1 LTATPPNS
9 AASPIVGI
17 DLGTTNS
24 LVAIAGWPVASHAGA
39 AAQSPRVLTDAAG
52 TMLVPSTV
60 RFDLDDPSAA
70 PIVGVLAVAG
80 AAAHAGTTISSA
92 KRLMGRSFADAAPD
106 LAYLPYHVVAGPGN
120 TARIALRT
128 ANGESGRSISPQE
141 VAAHVLHALRMRA
154 SEALGCAV
162 TRAVITVPAYFD
174 EAQRQA
180 TRDAAR
186 LAGLDAVR
194 VVAEPTAAAL
204 AYGLGAHNAAAG
216 AGAGATGTA
225 GSERAVVVYDFGGGT
240 FDVSVLRIVAGGSDD
255 SSNAIAD
262 AFQVLATDG
271 DTHLGGDDIDHA
283 LCELLLAPSGLS
295 MAALT
300 DQARRMVRD
309 AAEQAKI
316 RLSASEQT
324 EVRVEI
330 AAGGEVRTIV
340 RTITRGEFE
349 ELVAPLLARTL
360 TSCKRAMADA
370 QRDLA
375 GLAISAVVLV
385 GGSTRIP
392 LVRREVEA
400 HFGIVPYTAL
410 DPDLVVALG
419 AAVQGAIMMRQEAG
433 LGRSAV
439 LLDVVPLSLGLETT
453 GGAMAKLV
461 LRGSTVPCR
470 ASEMFSTSV
479 DGQTSITL
487 TVLQGER
494 EMAADCR
501 TLGTFYLRGI
511 PPMPAGIPQLRVEFA
526 IDTGGILSVTA
537 LEQRSGK
544 RLAVQIV
551 PNHGLTQQEVERIE
565 QESFTHAR
573 SDMQRHRVADLLAN
587 SKLDLHWIGRQ
598 HTKHA
603 DKLDAASRAGLDLAI
618 AELKRFVELATTA
631 SRGEHTSMLDAN
643 AMQRAKE
650 ELDRASM
657 RLHEIAIAESIK
669 GMKPG
674 A

>member
-1 LTATPPNS
+1 
-9 AASPIVGI
+9 
-17 DLGTTNS
+17 
-24 LVAIAGWPVASHAGA
+24 
-39 AAQSPRVLTDAAG
+39 
-52 TMLVPSTV
+52 MLLPSTV

-70 PIVGVLAVAG
+70 PIVGALAVTN

-120 TARIALRT
+120 TARIALRN
-128 ANGESGRSISPQE
+128 AQGESGRSISPQE
-141 VAAHVLHALRMRA
+141 VAAHVLHALRVRA

-204 AYGLGAHNAAAG
+204 AYGLGAQAGAAGAAAAG
-216 AGAGATGTA
+216 AA

-240 FDVSVLRIVAGGSDD
+240 FDISVLRIVAGGSDD
-255 SSNAIAD
+255 SNNTLAD

-271 DTHLGGDDIDHA
+271 DTHLGGDDIDYA

-295 MAALT
+295 MAALA
-300 DQARRMVRD
+300 DQSRRMVRD

-330 AAGGEVRTIV
+330 AVGGEVRTIV
-340 RTITRGEFE
+340 RAIKRGEFE

-360 TSCKRAMADA
+360 ASCKRAMADA
-370 QRDLA
+370 ERDLA

-400 HFGIVPYTAL
+400 YFGIVPYTAL

-470 ASEMFSTSV
+470 ASEMFSTSI

-573 SDMQRHRVADLLAN
+573 SDMQRHRIADLLAN
-587 SKLDLHWIGRQ
+587 SKLDLHWIARQ

-603 DKLDAASRAGLDLAI
+603 DKLDAGSRAGLDLSI

-631 SRGEHTSMLDAN
+631 SRGENTSMLDAN

-657 RLHEIAIAESIK
+657 RLHEIAITESIK
-669 GMKPG
+669 DMKPG